1 MNACAA
7 SRWIALGLLLFTAH
21 SAPRAADFWERL
33 GLKKSDASALLG
45 QALTDEQLVG
55 GLREALGNGI
65 GRAVTELGRNDGF
78 LTNLNVRIPMP
89 ESLRKVEKLARS
101 AGQEALADEFVAS
114 MNRAAEKA
122 VPEAAAVFRDA
133 VSQLTIADA
142 KAILDGPKDAATKF
156 FEKTTRTNLQ
166 ARFLPLV
173 QDATSRVGATQK
185 YKNLTAQVSAL
196 DSLGGGLFGNLRKST
211 LKTPDL
217 DLDAYV
223 TDKALD
229 GLFAMIADE
238 EKRIR
243 ENPVART
250 TELLQRVFGRGKP

>member
-1 MNACAA
+1 MNGRAA
-7 SRWIALGLLLFTAH
+7 PRWFLLGLLFLATPTASH
-21 SAPRAADFWERL
+21 AADFWERL

-45 QALTDEQLVG
+45 QALTDEQLIG

-65 GRAVTELGRNDGF
+65 GRAVSELGRPDGY

-89 ESLRKVEKLARS
+89 ESLRKVERLARS
-101 AGQEALADEFVAS
+101 AGQDALADEFVSS

-133 VSQLTIADA
+133 VRGMSIADA
-142 KAILDGPKDAATKF
+142 KSILDGSKDAATRY

-173 QDATSRVGATQK
+173 QEATSKVGATQR
-185 YKNLTAQVSAL
+185 YKALTSQISSL
-196 DSLGGGLFGNLRKST
+196 DSLGGGLFGSLRKST
-211 LKTPDL
+211 VKTPDL
-217 DLDAYV
+217 DLDTYV

-229 GLFAMIADE
+229 GLFALIADE

-250 TELLQRVFGRGKP
+250 SELLQRVFGRAQR